1 MNTRSQ
7 IATTQRGRRWLAV
20 GASVWVLVLLALM
33 SWWGWVVH
41 QQSQKIVELQR
52 LAGLSDSVAE
62 ARWRGTQRM
71 LVWEGGT
78 LVVLLAGLSIALV
91 WLYLRD
97 QRRTNS
103 LRAFFA
109 SVTHELRTPLTSIRL
124 QAESLADAGNGS
136 PLVERLLEDTSRLE
150 AQVEKTLEL
159 ARLEGG
165 GRLELQP
172 LPIHAWLQHQIQSK
186 SAGRAV
192 AIELWPADAIPGA
205 LVLADRSALEII
217 FRNLIENTVR
227 HSQSTTPRA
236 RITAHE
242 HDAGLVVS
250 FADHGEGYG
259 GDPAE
264 LGSLFL
270 RGERSRGA
278 GVGLYLIRSLMHRMG
293 GRAEFSSNPG
303 SGFET
308 HLYFQRAEDSQ

>member
-7 IATTQRGRRWLAV
+7 VATAQRGRRWLV
-20 GASVWVLVLLALM
+20 TGASIWVLVLLALM
-33 SWWGWVVH
+33 GWWGWVVH

-52 LAGLSDSVAE
+52 IAGLSDSAAE
-62 ARWRGTQRM
+62 ERWQATQRM

-78 LVVLLAGLSIALV
+78 LLVLLLGLSTALV

-136 PLVERLLEDTSRLE
+136 PLIERLLEDTSRLE
-150 AQVEKTLEL
+150 GQVEKTLEL

-165 GRLELQP
+165 GRLDLQP
-172 LPIHAWLQHQIQSK
+172 LPIHAWLQRHIRSMT
-186 SAGRAV
+186 AGRV
-192 AIELWPADAIPGA
+192 VTIELWPADALPDA

-217 FRNLIENTVR
+217 FRNLIDNTAR
-227 HSQSTTPRA
+227 HSQSTPAQA
-236 RITAHE
+236 RITARE
-242 HDAGLVVS
+242 HAAGFVVS
-250 FADHGEGYG
+250 FVDEGKGYR
-259 GDPAE
+259 GDPAQ
-264 LGSLFL
+264 LGTLFL
-270 RGERSRGA
+270 RGESSRGA

-293 GRAEFSSNPG
+293 GRAEFHSRPG

-308 HLYFQRAEDSQ
+308 HLHFQRAEEPA